1 MKTFKIAQLLAV
13 AALLVVG
20 STYAGCR
27 SCHAKQEVSC
37 CAAKPSCA
45 TVRLPI
51 EQVQFN
57 EVITKSCEQP
67 PSVRFEVRKIVTPC
81 SNKDTQE
88 VKCYTTCP
96 KYEGTFDAD
105 TGEQIG

>member
-13 AALLVVG
+13 VLLLVAG
-20 STYAGCR
+20 SADARRNCE
-27 SCHAKQEVSC
+27 SCPKKCEKA
-37 CAAKPSCA
+37 SCA

-67 PSVRFEVRKIVTPC
+67 PSIRYEVRKIVTPC
-81 SNKDTQE
+81 SNKDKQE